1 MNKTEEKIVVPGSPN
16 GKKKAP
22 VQKISFAE
30 IISDYQVDSPS
41 SLVNYLAQ
49 IWRDLAKRSNEKK
62 KGINKITFAK
72 YYELPGLISERLI
85 SIIFSR
91 SSDFI
96 N

>member
-16 GKKKAP
+16 GKKKAA

-49 IWRDLAKRSNEKK
+49 IWRDLAKR
-62 KGINKITFAK
+62 
-72 YYELPGLISERLI
+72 
-85 SIIFSR
+85 
-91 SSDFI
+91 
-96 N
+96 